1 MGKRMVQASPRSGSV
16 LSEHGLDGFVMHEGD
31 SDSGLPEARPEGR
44 RRAVATLF
52 GHRRDLPEAAE
63 LVSLD
68 PLRAVLAPRHDPERI
83 VADLPEIRI
92 DPDHASRNH
101 LYLRHASN
109 PIGQMFDLLR
119 TQLLQTLQE
128 RGWQRVAITAPD
140 RGAGSSFVAS
150 NLAFSLARRHAG
162 RTILLDLDL
171 RAPALA
177 ERFGVT
183 APGAMRDFLIGEQPM
198 EALFCRYGT
207 NLVLGLNGQPEP
219 DAAELLQSPGTAQA
233 LEAMIDD
240 LAPDVVLYDL
250 PPALDTDDVLAIL
263 PEVDGVILVSDGSQ
277 TSAEDIAAC
286 ERLFKDRTTLI
297 GVVLNRAEDRPARRK
312 R

>member
-1 MGKRMVQASPRSGSV
+1 
-16 LSEHGLDGFVMHEGD
+16 MHEGD
-31 SDSGLPEARPEGR
+31 SDSGLPAECSRTRVP
-44 RRAVATLF
+44 VSLF
-52 GHRRDLPEAAE
+52 GHRRDMPALTEPA
-63 LVSLD
+63 SLN
-68 PLRAVLAPRHDPERI
+68 PLRAVLAPRHDPDRI
-83 VADLPEIRI
+83 VADLPVMTV
-92 DPDHASRNH
+92 DPAHAARNH
-101 LYLRHASN
+101 LYLRHSGDPVA
-109 PIGQMFDLLR
+109 QMFDLLR
-119 TQLLQTLQE
+119 TQLLQVLQE
-128 RGWQRVAITAPD
+128 RGWQRVAVTAPD
-140 RGAGSSFVAS
+140 RNAGASFLAA

-177 ERFGVT
+177 DRLGTT
-183 APGAMRDFLIGEQPM
+183 APGAMRNFLTGAQPM
-198 EALFCRYGT
+198 ETLFCRMGE
-207 NLVLGLNGQPEP
+207 NLILGLNAQPEP
-219 DAAELLQSPGTAQA
+219 DAAELLQAPGTAQA

-250 PPALDTDDVLAIL
+250 PPVLGTDDVLAIL

-297 GVVLNRAEDRPARRK
+297 GVVLNRAQDRPARRK